1 MKNLK
6 PSLYLLAVCIA
17 AFGVISWRNAK
28 PKPVVNNAKQAP
40 AKRPNIILIMSD
52 DMGYSD
58 LGCYGGEAATPNL
71 DMLAKEGLRYT
82 QFYNTA
88 RCCPS
93 RASLMTGLDP
103 HQAGMGWMTTDDF
116 KLPGYRGDLSH
127 NAVTIAEVLK
137 SAGYAT
143 YMTGKWHL
151 NFEPTRTSPKD
162 NWPLQRGFDHYYGT
176 ILGAANFYDP
186 GYLCRDNKLVN
197 TTNDP
202 EYKPAS
208 YYFTDA
214 ISDNSVKYLK
224 EHDKSKPFFLY
235 AAYTAAH
242 WPMQAPP
249 EAIAKYKGRF
259 DKGYEALRL
268 ERLERMKK
276 LGVIRPDEVLSPF
289 DGKAWADEKNKPA
302 MLRRMETYA
311 AMIDIMDQGIG
322 RIIKQLKDNG
332 EYDNTLI
339 FFLQDNGACAEIIGN
354 SPVVKP
360 IAPNP
365 KNIRKLGP
373 DSLIYSNKPVSTRE
387 GKLVMEGHDLMAGP
401 ADTYLSYM
409 QEWANVSTTPLRK
422 FKHYVHEGGI
432 STPLIVHWPAGL
444 KAKGEIRNQA
454 GHEMDIMPTIL
465 DITKT
470 AYPKTFNGKDII
482 PVEGKSLVPSFT
494 NQEIKREAIYWDHE
508 MNKAV
513 RMGKW
518 KLVSEADLKGKTY
531 TSAPWELYDISV
543 DRSEQHNLAAEH
555 PDLVKKMN
563 DMWDAYA
570 KRCFVLPSPWTKTE

>member
-1 MKNLK
+1 MKKLQFG
-6 PSLYLLAVCIA
+6 LAIVII
-17 AFGVISWRNAK
+17 GVVSIVIISWRGNE
-28 PKPVVNNAKQAP
+28 PKPVHKQQDK
-40 AKRPNIILIMSD
+40 KRPNIIVILSD

-58 LGCYGGEAATPNL
+58 LGCYGGEAETPNL
-71 DMLAKEGLRYT
+71 NMLAKEGLRYT

-93 RASLMTGLDP
+93 RASLLTGLDP

-137 SAGYAT
+137 SAGYETA
-143 YMTGKWHL
+143 MTGKWHL
-151 NFEPTRTSPKD
+151 NFEPTRTSTKE

-176 ILGAANFYDP
+176 ILGAANYYDP
-186 GYLCRDNKLVN
+186 GFLARGNTLVN

-202 EYKPAS
+202 EYHPEH

-214 ISDNSVKYLK
+214 ISDNSVKFIK
-224 EHDKSKPFFLY
+224 ERDKSKPLFMY
-235 AAYTAAH
+235 VAYTAAH
-242 WPMQAPP
+242 WPMQAP
-249 EAIAKYKGRF
+249 EAAIAKYKGRF
-259 DKGYEALRL
+259 DKGWEALRA

-276 LGVIRPDEVLSPF
+276 LGVIKQDEELSPF
-289 DGKAWADEKNKPA
+289 DGKPWANEPDKPA

-322 RIIKQLKDNG
+322 RIIKQLKADG
-332 EYDNTLI
+332 MYDNTLI

-354 SPVVKP
+354 GEVKP

-365 KNIRKLGP
+365 NRVRKLGP
-373 DSLIYSNKPVSTRE
+373 DSLIYSNKPVTTRD
-387 GKLVMEGHDLMAGP
+387 GKLVMQGKKLMAGP
-401 ADTYLSYM
+401 ADTYVSYM

-432 STPLIVHWPAGL
+432 STPLIVHWPDGL
-444 KAKGEIRNQA
+444 KAKGEIRTQA

-470 AYPKTFNGKDII
+470 PYPKTFNQHSIT
-482 PVEGKSLVPSFT
+482 PVEGISLVPSFENKPLT
-494 NQEIKREAIYWDHE
+494 REAIYWDHE

-513 RMGKW
+513 RMGNW
-518 KLVSEADLKGKTY
+518 KLVSEANLKGKTY
-531 TSAPWELYDISV
+531 TSDPWELYDIST
-543 DRSEQHNLAAEH
+543 DRSELNNVAAQH
-555 PDLVKKMN
+555 PDMVKKM
-563 DMWDAYA
+563 DAMWEAYA
-570 KRCFVLPSPWTKTE
+570 KRCNVLPSPWAKVN

>member
-1 MKNLK
+1 MKYLK
-6 PSLYLLAVCIA
+6 FVSIAVLALVGIVVVA
-17 AFGVISWRNAK
+17 WKDTA
-28 PKPVVNNAKQAP
+28 PKPALKKAEP
-40 AKRPNIILIMSD
+40 KRPNIIVILSD

-82 QFYNTA
+82 QFYNVA

-103 HQAGMGWMTTDDF
+103 HQAGMGWMTTNDF

-127 NAVTIAEVLK
+127 NVVTMAEVLH
-137 SAGYAT
+137 SAGYNT

-151 NFEPTRTSPKD
+151 NFDPKPGMGNE

-176 ILGAANFYDP
+176 ILGAANYYDP
-186 GYLCRDNKLVN
+186 GYLCRDNTLVN

-202 EYKPAS
+202 EYHPEH
-208 YYFTDA
+208 YYFTNA
-214 ISDNSVKYLK
+214 ISDNSVKFIK
-224 EHDKSKPFFLY
+224 ERDKNKPFFMY
-235 AAYTAAH
+235 VAYTAAH

-249 EAIAKYKGRF
+249 EEIAKYKGRF
-259 DKGYEALRL
+259 DKGYEELRK
-268 ERLERMKK
+268 ERLEREKK
-276 LGVIRPDEVLSPF
+276 LGVVKADEELSPF
-289 DGKAWADEKNKPA
+289 DGPAWADEKNKPA

-322 RIIKQLKDNG
+322 RIIKQLKADG
-332 EYDNTLI
+332 MYDNTLI

-354 SPVVKP
+354 TPVVKP

-365 KNIRKLGP
+365 NRVRKLGP
-373 DSLIYSNKPVSTRE
+373 DSLVYSNKPVTTRD
-387 GKLVMEGHDLMAGP
+387 GKLVMEGHDVMAGP
-401 ADTYLSYM
+401 ADTYISYM
-409 QEWANVSTTPLRK
+409 QGWANVSTTPLRK

-444 KAKGEIRNQA
+444 KARGEMRDQV
-454 GHEMDIMPTIL
+454 GHEMDIMPTVL
-465 DITKT
+465 EVTHTPFPKTYNGHDIT
-470 AYPKTFNGKDII
+470 

-494 NQEIKREAIYWDHE
+494 NQPINREAICWDHE

-518 KLVSEADLKGKTY
+518 KLVSEAELLKNMKY
-531 TSAPWELYDISV
+531 KSSPWELYDISN
-543 DRSEQHNLAAEH
+543 DRSEIHDLAAQH

-563 DMWDAYA
+563 DIWDAYA
-570 KRCFVLPSPWTKTE
+570 KRCNVLPSPWTKVE

>member
-1 MKNLK
+1 MRFLK
-6 PSLYLLAVCIA
+6 FVSIAVLAIVGIVVIA
-17 AFGVISWRNAK
+17 WKGNA
-28 PKPVVNNAKQAP
+28 PKPAP
-40 AKRPNIILIMSD
+40 KKADAGRPNIIVILAD

-71 DMLAKEGLRYT
+71 NMLAKEGLRYT
-82 QFYNTA
+82 QFYNVA

-103 HQAGMGWMTTDDF
+103 HQAGMGWMTTNDF

-127 NAVTIAEVLK
+127 NAVTMAEVLH

-151 NFEPTRTSPKD
+151 NFDPKPEMGKE

-176 ILGAANFYDP
+176 ILGAANYYDP
-186 GYLCRDNKLVN
+186 GYLCRDNTLVN

-202 EYKPAS
+202 EYHPEH
-208 YYFTDA
+208 YYFTNA
-214 ISDNSVKYLK
+214 ISDNSVKFIK
-224 EHDKSKPFFLY
+224 ERDKSKPMFMY
-235 AAYTAAH
+235 VAYTAAH

-249 EAIAKYKGRF
+249 EEIAKYKGRF
-259 DKGYEALRL
+259 DKGYEELRK

-276 LGVIRPDEVLSPF
+276 LGVVKADEALSPF
-289 DGKAWADEKNKPA
+289 DGKPWADEKNKPA

-322 RIIKQLKDNG
+322 RIIKQLKADG
-332 EYDNTLI
+332 MYDNTLI
-339 FFLQDNGACAEIIGN
+339 FFLRDNGACAEIIGN
-354 SPVVKP
+354 GPVRSEAKDPANV
-360 IAPNP
+360 
-365 KNIRKLGP
+365 RKLTP
-373 DSLIYSNKPVSTRE
+373 ESLIYSNNPKTTRD
-387 GKLVMEGHDLMAGP
+387 GKLVMQGHDLMAGP
-401 ADTYLSYM
+401 ADTYVSYM

-432 STPLIVHWPAGL
+432 STPLIVHWPAGM
-444 KAKGEIRNQA
+444 KAKGEMRDQI

-465 DITKT
+465 DVTHT
-470 AYPKTFNGKDII
+470 PYPKTYNGHDII
-482 PVEGKSLVPSFT
+482 PVEGISLVPSFT
-494 NQEIKREAIYWDHE
+494 NQPLKRDVLCWDHE

-518 KLVSEADLKGKTY
+518 KLVSEATLMKGRTY
-531 TSAPWELYDISV
+531 KSSPWELYDIAT
-543 DRSEQHNLAAEH
+543 DRSEMHDLAAQH

-563 DMWDAYA
+563 DIWDAYA
-570 KRCFVLPSPWTKTE
+570 KRCYVLPSPWTKVE